1 MEAFMEE
8 TVFQLEVEGWIGL
21 AQWEVGKDEGNDRLG
36 RKNKLFLTD
45 LLETDIQG
53 LIKSD
58 SKFSSLD
65 KNSGSGGR
73 HGNFK
78 GWQET
83 VLGNYDLG
91 FGHVVTACVNL
102 GLILT
107 FQEPLNVQFRWE
119 EGGSEGCPRSPPSQY
134 SVTLLSL

>member
-1 MEAFMEE
+1 MEE
-8 TVFQLEVEGWIGL
+8 MAFQLEVEGWIGL
-21 AQWEVGKDEGNDRLG
+21 AQWEVGKDEGNDSLG

-58 SKFSSLD
+58 SNFSSLD

-73 HGNFK
+73 LGNFK

-83 VLGNYDLG
+83 VLGNYDFG
-91 FGHVVTACVNL
+91 FGHVDSEATACVNL

-119 EGGSEGCPRSPPSQY
+119 EGGSEGCPRSPPSWY
-134 SVTLLSL
+134 SVTLLCL